1 MRRLLALVDR
11 KSRVGA
17 SAWRSKRA
25 ARGVP
30 RRMSEEV
37 SSVVL
42 GDLPVAAPGVWVGLT
57 DRGMVSVHD
66 AFSAFQTKVNA
77 DIVAVREARRRRD
90 IFKSAFLHEADVVEV
105 IPSGSLARGTQKD
118 PIHDVDLV
126 IVYDIADHPEW
137 GQAGESARSALDYV
151 RGRVNTLLGATNG
164 TYDQVVR
171 LARWRNHAVKCFLD
185 DPDDPMAF
193 TVDAMPALRIGD
205 HLLIPEALS
214 NAWIECDPESL
225 IASVAA
231 RHAQWNKFAGTV
243 RILKRWASDQDIRV
257 KSLVMEVLALDHLPT
272 GVNQPAAVRQ
282 FFVAA
287 TYAIDGHEV
296 VSDPAGYCG
305 PIQPDLDYAAFADRF
320 RDARDHANQAMQ
332 ALVNNDTDGA
342 LWHWGQVFGTDFP
355 HNPDPAS
362 KPTPAVAPVP
372 RPVKDTPQ
380 G

>member
-1 MRRLLALVDR
+1 M
-11 KSRVGA
+11 
-17 SAWRSKRA
+17 
-25 ARGVP
+25 
-30 RRMSEEV
+30 
-37 SSVVL
+37 
-42 GDLPVAAPGVWVGLT
+42 
-57 DRGMVSVHD
+57 SVHD
-66 AFSAFQTKVNA
+66 AFGAFQTRVNA
-77 DIVAVREARRRRD
+77 DLETVREARRRRD
-90 IFKSAFLHEADVVEV
+90 IFRSAFLLETDVVEV

-126 IVYDIADHPEW
+126 IVYDIVDHPDW

-164 TYDQVVR
+164 THDRVVR

-185 DPDDPMAF
+185 EPDDPHAF
-193 TVDAMPALRIGD
+193 TVDAMPALRSGD

-214 NAWIECDPESL
+214 DTWIECDPESL
-225 IASVAA
+225 IATVAD
-231 RHAQWNKFAGTV
+231 RHAVWNKFAGTV
-243 RILKRWASDQDIRV
+243 RILKRWASDQDIKI

-272 GVNQPAAVRQ
+272 GVNQPAAVKQ

-287 TYAIDGHEV
+287 TYAIDGYEV

-305 PIQPDLDYAAFADRF
+305 PIQADLDYAAFSDRL
-320 RDARDHANQAMQ
+320 RHARDHATRAMQ
-332 ALVNNDTDGA
+332 ASANNDTDAA

-355 HNPDPAS
+355 HSPHPAR
-362 KPTPAVAPVP
+362 KPAPTVAPVP